1 MPLDTAQYVRSK
13 MAAMVKRLPPEGG
26 RKADAVAREL
36 MARIVGGEVAVGSI
50 LPKEEELEREF
61 GVARSVI
68 REATKF
74 LEVHRLV
81 RPVRRRGTVV
91 LDPRASL
98 SPDVVATFLT
108 PRKGR
113 VARDFLKGLLE
124 VRRMLDVE
132 MLALAAQRRK
142 PSDVRALKAAADG
155 LKEAAASGDAE
166 AFEAAILGFG
176 LAAAAA
182 THNPIYTML
191 VHWNAS
197 TVRELADVFA
207 SIRSAPAEHAEGV
220 AVIVAA
226 IERGDAAAVRE
237 LGAAFHDWAEPKL
250 LAAL

>member
-1 MPLDTAQYVRSK
+1 MLP
-13 MAAMVKRLPPEGG
+13 MVKRLPPEGG

-74 LEVHRLV
+74 LEVHKLV

-113 VARDFLKGLLE
+113 VSREFLKGLLE
-124 VRRMLDVE
+124 VRRLLDVE
-132 MLALAAQRRK
+132 MLSLAAQRRK
-142 PSDVRALKAAADG
+142 PGDVRALKAAAEG
-155 LKEAAASGDAE
+155 MKEAAASGDPE
-166 AFEAAILGFG
+166 AFEAAVLTFG
-176 LAAAAA
+176 LATAAA

-197 TVRELADVFA
+197 TVRDLAHVFA
-207 SIRSAPAEHAEGV
+207 SIRSSPAQHAEGV
-220 AVIVAA
+220 AVLVAA
-226 IERGDAAAVRE
+226 IERGDAETVRT
-237 LGAAFHDWAEPKL
+237 LGAAFHEWAGPKL